1 MYLHLGS
8 DIVIAFDNVVAVCD
22 IDKTTVSKDT
32 KDFLSSAE
40 KKGEATNLSTDL
52 PKSFV
57 VCSKRKKQNVYIT
70 QISPQ
75 TLFKRSEQNRGD
87 TIYKDTI

>member
-8 DIVIAFDNVVAVCD
+8 DFVITFDNIVAVCD
-22 IDKTTVSKDT
+22 IDRATVSKDT

-40 KKGEATNLSTDL
+40 KKGELTNLSTDL

-57 VCSKRKKQNVYIT
+57 VCSKSKKQNVFIT

-75 TLFKRSEQNRGD
+75 TLLKRTVQNRGD
-87 TIYKDTI
+87 TV